1 MDYPILTPVS
11 WAKGKYDSYSLHPNG
26 KLVGTINPPGL
37 SYRLNKDPQ
46 LTVDNNILFLSS
58 RNQRCKGKWF
68 VSALLER
75 SYHSYHLRESF
86 HCHLILVMEVK
97 SLAKSLMDP
106 EVMVFF
112 YKLRNDL
119 GNLTISDKIKS
130 SHNPE
135 EFIRKAF
142 HPLLEQSLA
151 SKLCIRYLNQIS
163 GPSFTCWDVKPS
175 IEIVDGVEYY
185 QC

>member
-1 MDYPILTPVS
+1 MDSPIRTPVT

-37 SYRLNKDPQ
+37 AYRVNKDPR
-46 LTVDNNILFLSS
+46 LTVDYNMLFLLA

-68 VSALLER
+68 VASLLER
-75 SYHSYHLRESF
+75 KYHSYHPRESF
-86 HCHLILVMEVK
+86 HCHLILVMGVQ
-97 SLAKSLMDP
+97 SLAKSLMKP
-106 EVMVFF
+106 GVMVF
-112 YKLRNDL
+112 YYRLRDDL
-119 GNLTISDKIKS
+119 GHLTIPDMIKS
-130 SHNPE
+130 SRNPE
-135 EFIRKAF
+135 EFIRQAF
-142 HPLLEQSLA
+142 HPSLEQSLA

-175 IEIVDGVEYY
+175 VEMVDGVEYY